1 MPKGP
6 NGQKRPA
13 GTVGMSVNVARV
25 ATGEEEDTSYTS
37 QNSRRSGLSGA
48 KARLEATS

>member
-13 GTVGMSVNVARV
+13 DSVGMSVMVARI
-25 ATGEEEDTSYTS
+25 ATGEEEDTSYVS
-37 QNSRRSGLSGA
+37 KNRRNSGVAGA
-48 KARLEATS
+48 KA